1 LNICSRINN
10 VRSAKR
16 EEDTMEFG
24 IALASNLDGWKT
36 AKRAE
41 ELGFSHAWFY
51 DTQMLSPD
59 IFVTMALAATQTSKI
74 KLGAGVL
81 VPSNRIAPVAANGFA
96 SLNQLAPGR
105 LILGLGTGFTA
116 RNTMG
121 LPPVRLA
128 DLREY
133 VRIVRG
139 LLRGEIVEIDFPEG
153 RRKVRF
159 LNPDGL
165 INIRDAIPIHFS
177 AFAPKMR
184 KLTAE
189 VGDGWMTFMF
199 DLERAVD
206 EAKRVDEACR
216 EVGREPRTLY
226 KTVFTLG
233 CVLGDKE
240 SADGTRAKAQA
251 GPLAVVFL
259 HGLVEATLGPPL
271 SPRLEALLEEYR
283 KLHQTYEPPDARYLQ
298 MHTQHLLGVRPEEQR
313 FLTAELI
320 GATTFTARSEELRER
335 LRALKVAGYQQF
347 VIQLVRGQEAAIE
360 DWARLAEGV

>member
-1 LNICSRINN
+1 
-10 VRSAKR
+10 
-16 EEDTMEFG
+16 MEFG

-105 LILGLGTGFTA
+105 MILGLGTGFTA

-121 LPPVRLA
+121 LPPVKLD

-139 LLRGEIVEIDFPEG
+139 LLRGETVEIDFPEG
-153 RRKVRF
+153 RRKARF

-184 KLTAE
+184 RLTAE
-189 VGDGWMTFMF
+189 LGDGWMTFMF
-199 DLERAVD
+199 DLERAID
-206 EAKRVDEACR
+206 EAKLVDQACQG
-216 EVGREPRTLY
+216 VGRQPQTLY
-226 KTVFTLG
+226 KTAFALG

-240 SADGTRAKAQA
+240 PADGVRAKAQA

-259 HGLVEATLGPPL
+259 HGLVEAIVELPLLPPVQ
-271 SPRLEALLEEYR
+271 ALLEEYR
-283 KLHQTYEPPDARYLQ
+283 KLHQTYQPPDARYLQ

-320 GATTFTARSEELRER
+320 RATTFTARSGELRER
-335 LRALKVAGYQQF
+335 LRALKAAGYQHF
-347 VIQLVRGQEAAIE
+347 VIQLVHGHEAAIE
-360 DWARLAEGV
+360 DWARLVEGV

>member
-1 LNICSRINN
+1 
-10 VRSAKR
+10 
-16 EEDTMEFG
+16 MEFG
-24 IALASNLDGWKT
+24 IALASNLDGWKS

-41 ELGFSHAWFY
+41 ELGFTHAWFY

-59 IFVTMALAATQTSKI
+59 IFVTMALAAAQTSKI

-105 LILGLGTGFTA
+105 TILGLGTGFTA

-121 LPPVRLA
+121 LPPVKL
-128 DLREY
+128 DELREY
-133 VRIVRG
+133 VRVVRG
-139 LLRGEIVEIDFPEG
+139 LLRGETVEIEFPEG

-189 VGDGWMTFMF
+189 LGDGWMTFMF
-199 DLERAVD
+199 NLERALD
-206 EAKRVDEACR
+206 EAKQVDQACR
-216 EVGREPRTLY
+216 GVGREPGTLY
-226 KTVFTLG
+226 KSVFALG
-233 CVLGDKE
+233 CVLGEKE
-240 SADGTRAKAQA
+240 PADGARAKAQA

-259 HGLVEATLGPPL
+259 HGLVEATLGLPLPP
-271 SPRLEALLEEYR
+271 PVQALLEEYR
-283 KLHQTYEPPDARYLQ
+283 KLHQTYQPRDARYLQ
-298 MHTQHLLGVRPEEQR
+298 MHTLHLLGVRPEEQR
-313 FLTAELI
+313 FLTADLI
-320 GATTFTARSEELRER
+320 RATTFTGPTGELRER
-335 LRALKVAGYQQF
+335 LRALKAAGYQQF
-347 VIQLVRGQEAAIE
+347 VIQLVHGHEAAIE
-360 DWARLAEGV
+360 DWARLVEGV